1 MGLYLTSNQQQ
12 IGPYEIAQVNQML
25 VAQQIGVETLAWQE
39 GMPNWEPISS
49 PTFAAIG
56 IQIPQQQ
63 KITNPAQNPGA
74 QTKSPQSGH
83 PTSNIRSG
91 GGSFTIGSAIGE
103 AFSFFKANPIG
114 SISWLVLSSVLSST
128 GIGAILAPLL
138 AVNFFTCA
146 KRFQQ
151 NGTKMTISDLFDF
164 SNAIEKMFGP
174 LVLGII
180 IAVGFAFF
188 IIPGI
193 ILSMWWTFSPCVL
206 ADRPEL
212 SFIEAIQESR
222 SVAKG
227 NWIKLII
234 LFIAIGFLQILGV
247 ICLGVGLL
255 VTIPVGHI
263 ALYFAY
269 DQCKNS
275 R

>member
-1 MGLYLTSNQQQ
+1 MGLYLNSNQQQ

-25 VAQQIGVETLAWQE
+25 VAQQIGIETLAWQE

-63 KITNPAQNPGA
+63 KTTSPAQNPGA
-74 QTKSPQSGH
+74 QTKIPQPGNQ
-83 PTSNIRSG
+83 TSNIRSG

-128 GIGAILAPLL
+128 GIGALLAPLL

-151 NGTKMTISDLFDF
+151 NGTKMAIGDLFDF

-174 LVLGII
+174 LVLGFII
-180 IAVGFAFF
+180 GIGFVFF

-193 ILSMWWTFSPCVL
+193 ILSMWWTFFPCVF
-206 ADRPEL
+206 L
-212 SFIEAIQESR
+212 SKPSKNQDWLPRE
-222 SVAKG
+222 
-227 NWIKLII
+227 
-234 LFIAIGFLQILGV
+234 IG
-247 ICLGVGLL
+247 
-255 VTIPVGHI
+255 
-263 ALYFAY
+263 
-269 DQCKNS
+269 
-275 R
+275 

>member
-1 MGLYLTSNQQQ
+1 MGLYLNSNQQQ
-12 IGPYEIAQVNQML
+12 LGPYEIAQVNQML
-25 VAQQIGVETLAWQE
+25 VAQQIGSETLAWRE

-63 KITNPAQNPGA
+63 NTTSPAQNTGG
-74 QTKSPQSGH
+74 QTKTPQSGN

-91 GGSFTIGSAIGE
+91 GGSFTIGSSIGE

-114 SISWLVLSSVLSST
+114 SIAWLVLSSVLSST
-128 GIGAILAPLL
+128 GIGVFLAPLL
-138 AVNFFTCA
+138 AVNFFACA

-151 NGTKMTISDLFDF
+151 NGTKMDIGELFDF

-174 LVLGII
+174 IVIGFII
-180 IAVGFAFF
+180 GVGFVFF
-188 IIPGI
+188 IIPGV

-212 SFIEAIQESR
+212 SFLEAIKESR

-234 LFIAIGFLQILGV
+234 LFIAIGFLQVLGA

-255 VTIPVGHI
+255 VTIPIGHI

-269 DQCKNS
+269 EQCKSS